1 MKKQL
6 SYGDKLLSEYKEIAS
21 FMNYFKVEP
30 EEATKEIKFGWYK
43 ENPFLEKKKLIGYPP
58 RHPYYIGESLMKID
72 IKWNFLRVF
81 EIFAKISE
89 LEGITLGFKN
99 GKVYFKTKEGII
111 DFENHF
117 KLTETIYEFSL
128 PIVRRIVSESK
139 KKQRK

>member
-1 MKKQL
+1 MKKYL
-6 SYGDKLLSEYKEIAS
+6 SRKDKLLSEYKEIAS

-30 EEATKEIKFGWYK
+30 EEATKEIKAGWYK
-43 ENPFLEKKKLIGYPP
+43 NNPFLENKVLIGCPP
-58 RHPYYIGESLMKID
+58 RHPDYIGDSLMKID

-81 EIFAKISE
+81 EIFSKISE

-99 GKVYFKTKEGII
+99 GKVYFQTKEGVV
-111 DFENHF
+111 DFENYL

-128 PIVRRIVSESK
+128 PIVRKIVSERK